1 MPGAEF
7 YSDLLAYTRLIT
19 LGFITYVLGVGSLA
33 MFVLPR
39 WQDAEAAP
47 AKKAETTRAVKPTPV
62 VGLPRA
68 A

>member
-7 YSDLLAYTRLIT
+7 YSDLLVYTRLIT
-19 LGFITYVLGVGSLA
+19 LGFITYVLGVGSFA

-39 WQDAEAAP
+39 WQGTGAAQTKEAEAA
-47 AKKAETTRAVKPTPV
+47 RAVKPTPV
-62 VGLPRA
+62 TALPTA